1 MSVNIQVE
9 ELHALKNSFETALR
23 VINKYISQYDAEKLL
38 NKTREPTT
46 TTTTTI
52 TRTNEGGAQGKKSKT
67 TSLGKCMY
75 CTLRAMKKINNRE
88 EFEKSEEKCGKN
100 AYHMKDGVM
109 LCEKHKDSNL
119 DKILEVI
126 NKSGNDLLEEITETV
141 QRPPVEN
148 RDIEEIMDEVCK
160 LEKLLTEFKNL
171 PCRVDFRDMLVINGG
186 YVITPSGTC
195 YGKVD
200 PEIVDKLEM
209 ANKRK
214 DYVDIQPNLQPL
226 LASDRQFVVDNELL
240 YDRSLLPKTT
250 SSSSSVSDSSNL

>member
-9 ELHALKNSFETALR
+9 ELHILKNSFETALR
-23 VINKYISQYDAEKLL
+23 VINKYITQYDAEKLIH
-38 NKTREPTT
+38 KTREPTT
-46 TTTTTI
+46 TITTI
-52 TRTNEGGAQGKKSKT
+52 TRTNEGGNQGKKSKT

-100 AYHMKDGVM
+100 AYHLRESVM

-126 NKSGNDLLEEITETV
+126 SKSDSDLLEEITETV
-141 QRPPVEN
+141 QKPPVEN

-160 LEKLLTEFKNL
+160 LEKILTNFKNL
-171 PCRVDFRDMLVINGG
+171 PCRVEFRDMLVIDGG

-195 YGKVD
+195 YGKVEKD
-200 PEIVDKLEM
+200 LIDKLEM

-214 DYVDIQPNLQPL
+214 DYLDIHQNIKPL
-226 LASDRQFVVDNELL
+226 LASDRTFIIDNELL
-240 YDRSLLPKTT
+240 YDKSLLPKTLL
-250 SSSSSVSDSSNL
+250 SSSSASDSSKL